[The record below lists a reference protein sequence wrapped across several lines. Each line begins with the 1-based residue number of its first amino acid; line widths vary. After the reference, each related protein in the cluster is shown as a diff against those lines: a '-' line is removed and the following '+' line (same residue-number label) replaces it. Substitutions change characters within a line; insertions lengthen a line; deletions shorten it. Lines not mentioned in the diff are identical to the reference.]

1 MIQTNKLKIL
11 IKWLPLIGVVSL
23 IVIVIGFIFGRAPLQ
38 ILFSIVISVI
48 LILSA
53 LLFRSVGRDRRKN
66 DEEQNGRNRSYTN
79 I

>member
-11 IKWLPLIGVVSL
+11 KKWLPLIGIVSL
-23 IVIVIGFIFGRAPLQ
+23 IVVVIGFIFGRSPLQ

-66 DEEQNGRNRSYTN
+66 DEEQNGRKRSDTN